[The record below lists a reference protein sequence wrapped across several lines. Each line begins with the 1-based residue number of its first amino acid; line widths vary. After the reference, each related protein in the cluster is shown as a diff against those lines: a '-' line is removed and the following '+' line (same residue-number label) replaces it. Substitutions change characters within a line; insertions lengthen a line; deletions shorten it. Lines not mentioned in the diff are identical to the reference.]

1 MKTLRPLT
9 SDMFVLVLFLPVLLK
24 FEWVGVLR
32 GFGVWVGSLLVA
44 FLGWGASALGFLCGL
59 RRVITKV
66 DSKIRSLDSPVW
78 AEA

>member
-1 MKTLRPLT
+1 M
-9 SDMFVLVLFLPVLLK
+9 
-24 FEWVGVLR
+24 LR